1 MIHRRDEF
9 RGAQATIDKVH
20 QLAKDGKINLFTQY
34 QMASVKGDKNLES
47 IDIKHDNNEIKNLKT
62 DYVLGFFGL
71 IMQLGPIAN
80 WGLNIDKKTIEVDT
94 EKFETNQKGIY
105 AVGDICNYPGKLK
118 LILSGF
124 HEGAL
129 AARACFKLARP
140 NEKYRFEF
148 TTSSK
153 TIKERLGVK
162 KVIELYSANTPNGKK
177 ISIMLEEIGY
187 EYKVINIDLNK
198 GDQFKPEFKKISP
211 FSKIPV
217 IIDQDNNKNI
227 FESGAILMY
236 LAEQSGKFYDTKDRL
251 EINQWL
257 MAQMGYVGP
266 MLGQHHQFHHYN
278 PGKSQFGEERY
289 FKISKRIYEE
299 LDERLSKSRFL
310 AGENYTIAD
319 IGTFPWIARHEWH
332 DIGLKNYK
340 NLTRWY
346 VEISEREA
354 VKKGFKF
361 MNKDEVPPKP

>member
-1 MIHRRDEF
+1 
-9 RGAQATIDKVH
+9 
-20 QLAKDGKINLFTQY
+20 
-34 QMASVKGDKNLES
+34 
-47 IDIKHDNNEIKNLKT
+47 
-62 DYVLGFFGL
+62 
-71 IMQLGPIAN
+71 
-80 WGLNIDKKTIEVDT
+80 
-94 EKFETNQKGIY
+94 
-105 AVGDICNYPGKLK
+105 
-118 LILSGF
+118 
-124 HEGAL
+124 
-129 AARACFKLARP
+129 
-140 NEKYRFEF
+140 
-148 TTSSK
+148 
-153 TIKERLGVK
+153 
-162 KVIELYSANTPNGKK
+162 
-177 ISIMLEEIGY
+177 MLEEIGY

-332 DIGLKNYK
+332 DIGLKNFK

-346 VEISEREA
+346 VEISERES
-354 VKKGFKF
+354 VRKGFKF
-361 MNKDEVPPKP
+361 MNKDEVPPQP

>member
-1 MIHRRDEF
+1 
-9 RGAQATIDKVH
+9 
-20 QLAKDGKINLFTQY
+20 
-34 QMASVKGDKNLES
+34 
-47 IDIKHDNNEIKNLKT
+47 
-62 DYVLGFFGL
+62 
-71 IMQLGPIAN
+71 
-80 WGLNIDKKTIEVDT
+80 
-94 EKFETNQKGIY
+94 
-105 AVGDICNYPGKLK
+105 
-118 LILSGF
+118 
-124 HEGAL
+124 
-129 AARACFKLARP
+129 
-140 NEKYRFEF
+140 
-148 TTSSK
+148 
-153 TIKERLGVK
+153 
-162 KVIELYSANTPNGKK
+162 
-177 ISIMLEEIGY
+177 MLEEIGY
-187 EYKVINIDLNK
+187 EYKVVNIDLNK

-217 IIDQDNNKNI
+217 IIDQGNHKSI

-299 LDERLSKSRFL
+299 LEERLSQSRFL